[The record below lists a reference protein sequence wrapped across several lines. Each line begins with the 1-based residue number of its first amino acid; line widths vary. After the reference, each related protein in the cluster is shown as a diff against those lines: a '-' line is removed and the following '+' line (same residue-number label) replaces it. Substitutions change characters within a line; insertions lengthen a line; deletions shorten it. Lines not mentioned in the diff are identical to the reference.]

1 MLVYW
6 TALLS
11 VYVYS
16 RQVICYFIGQLYW
29 QYLFIPGKEC
39 VTLLDNINVSICL
52 FQARNVL
59 VYWAAL
65 NFDIELTKTF
75 WKKTEEPMAMAF
87 IVSMIWYSIAKK
99 WCPDPDT
106 KKKLLVSAK

>member
-1 MLVYW
+1 M
-6 TALLS
+6 
-11 VYVYS
+11 
-16 RQVICYFIGQLYW
+16 CFFIGQLYC

-99 WCPDPDT
+99 WCQT
-106 KKKLLVSAK
+106 VLTINKQIIVKKF

>member
-1 MLVYW
+1 VLVYW

-16 RQVICYFIGQLYW
+16 RHFFAMLY
-29 QYLFIPGKEC
+29 QIILTIKAIAILFIPGKEC

-87 IVSMIWYSIAKK
+87 INKIVKK
-99 WCPDPDT
+99 F
-106 KKKLLVSAK
+106 